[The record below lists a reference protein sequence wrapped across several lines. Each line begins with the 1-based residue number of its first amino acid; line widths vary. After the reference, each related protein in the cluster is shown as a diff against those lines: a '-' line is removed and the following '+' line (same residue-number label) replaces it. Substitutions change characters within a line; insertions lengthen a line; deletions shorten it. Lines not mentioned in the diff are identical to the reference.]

1 MDFILENSGLI
12 GIAVGFFIGSFSCK
26 FFAFGKDIKQT
37 DNSDNS
43 KNTKINVGK

>member
-26 FFAFGKDIKQT
+26 FFAFGIGNKQI
-37 DNSDNS
+37 DNSNNS
-43 KNTKINVGK
+43 KKNEINVGK